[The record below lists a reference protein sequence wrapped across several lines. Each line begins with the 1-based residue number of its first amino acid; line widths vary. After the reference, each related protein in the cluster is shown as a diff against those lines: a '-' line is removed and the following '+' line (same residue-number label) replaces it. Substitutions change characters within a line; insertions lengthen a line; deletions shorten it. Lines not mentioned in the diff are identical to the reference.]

1 MAMAS
6 GGKGFQCLCRSD
18 STACGLNV
26 EPGISIKYDH
36 DFFASHHGSGAID
49 SIGKDGP
56 KAMDEATDFGGT
68 FRYAAGHC
76 YTFCQRNLT
85 APDPKRLREG
95 IWSATGTIFGVF
107 TQMEP
112 KNLPWEQM
120 VSFQLF
126 LKLQISRLSKDPTN
140 FIIGVPRMSLYLR
153 LKLNS

>member
-1 MAMAS
+1 
-6 GGKGFQCLCRSD
+6 
-18 STACGLNV
+18 
-26 EPGISIKYDH
+26 
-36 DFFASHHGSGAID
+36 
-49 SIGKDGP
+49 
-56 KAMDEATDFGGT
+56 MDEATDFGGT